1 MMRDLQTPILFVL
14 SAALYGAMPIA
25 YVLAGEGEAART
37 AAFAV
42 LLVSAAPL
50 LLLSSR
56 SFRAV
61 LFRSCRDLPLLGLAA
76 LNLIS
81 FLASLQLMFLAL
93 ERGEAGMAAVLIE
106 VWPVFQV
113 WILALLMRDR
123 RGLGPFR
130 TGLLGAG
137 GVFGVIY
144 LSHDGQAVPL
154 MPVLFGLGSALMMGV
169 AASIKVLA
177 VLRMRDRHR
186 AGPLQSTLLLTLL
199 GLPAAVLMAAPHLGS
214 AGLGAAGGGAALLIA
229 ALSFSSSLAA
239 TLGTYKMRDVSAF
252 LLFLLTPV
260 FGLIFLGLIGEV
272 KLGPSGPFGVVI
284 LLALNALALL
294 PRPAPRSA

>member
-1 MMRDLQTPILFVL
+1 MRDMRTPILFTL
-14 SAALYGAMPIA
+14 SAALYGALPVA
-25 YVLAGEGEAART
+25 YLLSGEGEAART
-37 AAFAV
+37 AALAV
-42 LLVSAAPL
+42 LLISAAPL
-50 LLLSSR
+50 VLLPSA
-56 SFRAV
+56 SFRRT
-61 LFRSCRDLPLLGLAA
+61 LLRSVRDIPLLGISAI
-76 LNLIS
+76 NLIS

-93 ERGEAGMAAVLIE
+93 ERGEAGMAAVLVE

-137 GVFGVIY
+137 GVVGVIY

-169 AASIKVLA
+169 AASMKVLA
-177 VLRMRDRHR
+177 VLRMRDRQQ

-199 GLPAAVLMAAPHLGS
+199 GLPAAILMASPHLGS
-214 AGLGAAGGGAALLIA
+214 GGLSAEGGAAALLIA
-229 ALSFSSSLAA
+229 GLTFGSSLTA
-239 TLGTYKMRDVSAF
+239 TLGTYRMRDVSAF

-260 FGLIFLGLIGEV
+260 FGLIFLALIGGV
-272 KLGPSGPFGVVI
+272 KLGPAGPFGVTI
-284 LLALNALALL
+284 LLALNAVALL
-294 PRPAPRSA
+294 PRSTARPS